1 MGKTER
7 LLIELITIV
16 PATGIEGAQMIAS
29 DSLSCPHLVKQSKS
43 GKFSCDGQCP
53 MWGGQKI
60 CAHTVAVAECM
71 HCLHD
76 FLNSLHKSKP
86 ECNLTKLV
94 TTSKVWKAQL
104 EQSLKRLQEREVLYI
119 TRHPPPHVQAVWM
132 LSQVVLKL
140 VLHIIK
146 CKCQWWH
153 YHWLQ

>member
-16 PATGIEGAQMIAS
+16 PATGIEGARMIAS

-60 CAHTVAVAECM
+60 CAHTVAVAECV
-71 HCLHD
+71 HHLPD

-94 TTSKVWKAQL
+94 TTAKVRKAAGTKSGKAARKGS
-104 EQSLKRLQEREVLYI
+104 SLHHKTPTT
-119 TRHPPPHVQAVWM
+119 TRTSCLDAI
-132 LSQVVLKL
+132 SSTSA
-140 VLHIIK
+140 
-146 CKCQWWH
+146 
-153 YHWLQ
+153 